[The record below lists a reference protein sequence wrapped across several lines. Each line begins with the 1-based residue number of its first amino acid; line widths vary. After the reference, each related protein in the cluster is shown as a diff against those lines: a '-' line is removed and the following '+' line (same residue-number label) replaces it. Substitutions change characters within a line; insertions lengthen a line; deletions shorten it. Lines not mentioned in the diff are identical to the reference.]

1 MLAISDRRPGR
12 VVHRVFGAWAAFR
25 RSIASRSRREHTV
38 IAIGMIAAVVL
49 LKVEAGRDVGVTAVD
64 LLPIAYTTW
73 FISRRAGLVVAVS
86 SAAALFVAN
95 VFVFHTYPSGGVDF
109 WNAAMDMVVFIVLT
123 WSLSETKAQYEHATE
138 LARLDPL
145 TGLLNRRAFLD
156 AVALEARRAQR
167 FGSAMTLAYVDLDD
181 FKAVNDTYG
190 HAAGDRC
197 LKATASVLRNVVREV
212 DVVGR
217 LGGDEFAVLLTAM
230 ATDAAAVILG
240 DIADAVRRGGGG
252 DSGPKISLSIGA
264 VTFTHPGEDVGA
276 MLREADQLLYLA
288 KRSGSN
294 QLVHEQR

>member
-1 MLAISDRRPGR
+1 MLAIRLEAVP
-12 VVHRVFGAWAAFR
+12 VVHRVLGGWTAFR
-25 RSIASRSRREHTV
+25 QWVASRSRRGHTV

-49 LKVEAGRDVGVTAVD
+49 LKVEAGREVGVTAID

-73 FISRRAGLVVAVS
+73 FISRAAGLIVAVS
-86 SAAALFVAN
+86 SAAVLFIAN
-95 VFVFHTYPSGGVDF
+95 LLFFHTYPSGGVDF
-109 WNAAMDMVVFIVLT
+109 WNAAMDMLVFIVLT
-123 WSLSETKAQYEHATE
+123 WSLSETKAQYEHASR

-145 TGLLNRRAFLD
+145 TGLLNRRAFLE

-181 FKAVNDTYG
+181 FKAVNDTHG

-197 LKATASVLRNVVREV
+197 LKATASMLQRVVRDV

-230 ATDAAAVILG
+230 ATDAAGVVLG
-240 DIADAVRRGGGG
+240 DIAEAVRRGDG
-252 DSGPKISLSIGA
+252 DACPRVSLSIGA
-264 VTFTHPGEDVGA
+264 VTFTHPGDDVGA
-276 MLREADQLLYLA
+276 MLRAADQLLYLA